1 MQALTF
7 AQLQSITLGA
17 LTLRQTPEGIRFDRM
32 TPAQTEAFRQQD
44 AALAV
49 KCSATAG
56 VRLDFHTDG
65 DLLALRFRDQQTT
78 SHRSFGYFDV
88 LLNSS
93 MLLHSGTEDVPHH
106 PDGTW
111 CVSLPEGENHIQI
124 YFPNLS
130 SLAIESVSL
139 SDGASLRPH
148 RPQRRILIHGDSIT
162 QGYDARCPSL
172 SYTNR
177 LGRYYDA
184 EIINQAIGSACF
196 DRNVVARVTDAD
208 PDFILV
214 AYGSNDWRFR
224 NWSNFCHGADDFFHA
239 LVDTYPGVSIFA
251 ILPIWR
257 ADLHAGHPCAGDFMT
272 CRAKIAQLAQKYGCI
287 VLDDFDLL
295 PHDVRLFSDGELHPN
310 DEGFFF
316 YAHRLTELL
325 DKHLP
330 HV

>member
-1 MQALTF
+1 MQPLTF

-17 LTLRQTPEGIRFDRM
+17 LALRETPEGIRFDRL
-32 TPAQTEAFRQQD
+32 TAAQIEAFRQQD
-44 AALAV
+44 ARLAV

-78 SHRSFGYFDV
+78 SHRTFGYFDV
-88 LLNSS
+88 LVNGS
-93 MLLHSGTEDVPHH
+93 MLLHSGTEDVSHH
-106 PDGTW
+106 SDGSW
-111 CVSLPEGENHIQI
+111 CVSLPEGENHVQV

-130 SLAIESVSL
+130 SLAIESVAL
-139 SDGASLRPH
+139 SDGASLRPYQ
-148 RPQRRILIHGDSIT
+148 PKRRILIHGDSIS
-162 QGYDARCPSL
+162 QGYDARFPSL

-184 EIINQAIGSACF
+184 EVLNQAIGSACF
-196 DRNVVARVTDAD
+196 DRNVVARVTAEN

-224 NWSNFCHGADDFFHA
+224 NWASFCRGADEFFHT
-239 LVDTYPGVSIFA
+239 LTETYPGIPTFA
-251 ILPIWR
+251 VLPIWR
-257 ADLHAGHPCAGDFMT
+257 ADLHTGHPCAGDFMV
-272 CRAKIAQLAQKYGCI
+272 CREKIAQLAQKYGCI

-316 YAHRLTELL
+316 YAQRLAELL
-325 DKHLP
+325 DKYLP
-330 HV
+330 RS